1 MVESGLFTP
10 GGFMSRSTSADKL
23 ALDTRR
29 VERVYTVLARIY
41 DDMFDWALG
50 PGRRRAVERLEVRQG
65 DRILEVGVGTGLSL
79 PLYPKGCELTGIDIS
94 EAMLEQARERAAE
107 TGPIGVRLRQ
117 MDAGDLAFPDASFD
131 KVLAPYVISVVPD
144 PAQVMAEMARV
155 CRPGGTV
162 VVVNHFLS
170 DNPVLGLLER
180 MLTPLSRWV
189 GFRLDLP
196 AGQVAG
202 TAGLVLEGEERV
214 NLFGLWRLLRFRR
227 PE

>member
-1 MVESGLFTP
+1 
-10 GGFMSRSTSADKL
+10 MSRSTSADKL

-29 VERVYTVLARIY
+29 VEKVYTVLARIY

-79 PLYPKGCELTGIDIS
+79 PLYPKGCELIGIDIS
-94 EAMLEQARERAAE
+94 EAMLEQARERAVD
-107 TGPIGVRLRQ
+107 TGPIGVGLRQ

-144 PAQVMAEMARV
+144 PDQVMAEMARV

-196 AGQVAG
+196 EGQVAG
-202 TAGLVLEGEERV
+202 TEGLVLECEERV